1 MDELT
6 LAHYA
11 LVAGVALVASVI
23 GGVAGY
29 GPGLLMPPV
38 LAPLIGAE
46 AVIPLMAISGAMT
59 NTSRIVAFWHDLD
72 VRLAKLIVLFA
83 LPPCLIGAY
92 GYTLLSGAGAALLL
106 GTILIAV
113 VPLRYWLIRHVGHL
127 SSRGV
132 ALGATGYGFL
142 IGGTAGTGI
151 VLLSILLAAGLQG
164 RAVIA
169 TDASISFVL
178 TLTKVSVF
186 QAAGALPASSWLFA
200 LLIGC
205 STLPGAFIAKRL
217 TKNLSLRA
225 HTYILDAA
233 VIVGGSLLLWQ
244 GLRG

>member
-11 LVAGVALVASVI
+11 LVAGVALAASVV
-23 GGVAGY
+23 GGIAGY
-29 GPGLLMPPV
+29 GPGLLMPPI
-38 LAPLIGAE
+38 LAPLIGAD
-46 AVIPLMAISGAMT
+46 AVIPVMAISGCMT

-72 VRLAKLIVLFA
+72 LRLAKLIVLFA
-83 LPPCLIGAY
+83 LPTCVIGAY
-92 GYTLLSGAGAALLL
+92 GFTLLSGAGAALLL
-106 GTILIAV
+106 GAILIGI
-113 VPLRYWLIRHVGHL
+113 VPLRYWLIHRVGHL
-127 SSRGV
+127 STRGV
-132 ALGATGYGFL
+132 AFGGAGYGFL

-169 TDASISFVL
+169 TDAGISFVL
-178 TLTKVSVF
+178 TITKVSVF
-186 QAAGALPASSWLFA
+186 QAAGALPLSSWLLA
-200 LLIGC
+200 LMIGAA
-205 STLPGAFIAKRL
+205 TMPGAFIAKRL

-225 HTYILDAA
+225 HTYILDGA